1 MTYLLVTLILLLAA
15 FSLSYLIRSSPLI
28 SLPTAIFG
36 ITAVLYLFGLF
47 NQLLLGFWVVL
58 TAIGLATIASA
69 ILLIKDKEL
78 VSHLRSLLSPGLAI
92 FLTLG
97 LFSFLLTRG
106 MQLSSWD
113 EFSHWGTI
121 VKATYLYDAVG
132 PYNPVTLDFRSYPPS
147 LSLFEYFVT
156 KLGGPWLEGNIF
168 FAYQLI
174 IWSLFTPF
182 LAQLTWRRWGRV
194 IVVVPLMFIAPLAFF
209 NSLNVTLIDPLLGML
224 FGYALAIAYVGNIL
238 QWRLAL
244 HVGLA
249 IFMLTLAKDAG
260 TFMAALVVVLFLIRL
275 FAAKKT
281 SPDEWSWRRFTVL
294 GSIPALSLVA
304 SNQSWAA
311 LVRERV
317 ASPAF
322 SGPIDVAAFFG
333 AFRGDGP
340 AYWQE
345 ILSTFGFG
353 VSNYPINPGGSFAV
367 PQLQLILLFA
377 VVLVVLEIMV
387 SRRMGRKFGIA
398 LIGVATSGA
407 IVYTIGLLALYL
419 FRFGEWEAVRL
430 ASYERYLGTYWAGV
444 VLCVALVTIWL
455 VAGAASS
462 EQVQGLK
469 RKIEGLP
476 EMVLAGV
483 VFLSIFALSPVQK
496 LAEFFANPHGYS
508 SQVRSQFEPVL
519 EQAKQAGIKRG
530 DKVWIIAQHTTGFEY
545 WILRY
550 SLMGSDVNLS
560 GWSIGSPSSEEDIW
574 TVAKTAEEWASDL
587 REFDYVLFFDPGD
600 NFMNQF
606 GSLFTQNADTEPLS
620 VFQVSVLDDKVSLS
634 RVAP

>member
-1 MTYLLVTLILLLAA
+1 MTNLLVTLILLLAA
-15 FSLSYLIRSSPLI
+15 FSLSYLIRSSLLI

-69 ILLIKDKEL
+69 ILLIKTKEL

-156 KLGGPWLEGNIF
+156 KLGGAWLEGNIF

-182 LAQLTWRRWGRV
+182 LSQLTWRRWGRV

-209 NSLNVTLIDPLLGML
+209 NSLNVTLSDPLLGML

-294 GSIPALSLVA
+294 GSIPALSLII

-322 SGPIDVAAFFG
+322 SGPIDLAAFFG

-340 AYWQE
+340 SYWQE
-345 ILSTFGFG
+345 ILLFFEYG
-353 VSNYPINPGGSFAV
+353 VSNYPVNPDGSVAV
-367 PQLQLILLFA
+367 PQIQLILIFI
-377 VVLVVLEIMV
+377 VVLAVLEIIF
-387 SRRMGRKFGIA
+387 SRRMGRKFGLA
-398 LIGVATSGA
+398 LLGVTTSGA

-419 FRFGEWEAVRL
+419 FRFAEWEAVRL

-444 VLCVALVTIWL
+444 VLCVTLVTIWL
-455 VAGAASS
+455 VAGSASS

-469 RKIEGLP
+469 GKIEVIP
-476 EMVLAGV
+476 EMVLVGI
-483 VFLSIFALSPVQK
+483 VFLLSFALSPAQK
-496 LAEFFANPHGYS
+496 LAEFFANPNGYS
-508 SQVRSQFEPVL
+508 SQLRAHFEPAI
-519 EQAKQAGIKRG
+519 EQVIQAGIDEG
-530 DKVWIIAQHTTGFEY
+530 DKVWIIAQHTRGFDY
-545 WILRY
+545 WVLRY

-560 GWSIGSPSSEEDIW
+560 GWSIGNPSSEEDIW
-574 TVAKTAEEWASDL
+574 TIEKTAADWAADL
-587 REFDYVLFFDPGD
+587 RDFDYVLFFDPGD

-606 GSLFTQNADTEPLS
+606 GSLFTQDTEVEPRS
-620 VFQVSVLDDKVSLS
+620 VFQVSVIEDKALLS
-634 RVAP
+634 KVTP